1 MGHLQGL
8 DGGIINVGCWVAV
21 AYDKPYYVGKVA
33 SIQNEEEVKVD
44 LIKKKR
50 DGSYRRPN
58 TKDTSIIDKL
68 YIFCSSP
75 RVQKVG
81 NDYIIHNEGGLD
93 KLYKSYQNKYMTSN
107 N

>member
-8 DGGIINVGCWVAV
+8 DGGIIYVGRWVAV
-21 AYDKPYYVGKVA
+21 AYDKAA

-44 LIKKKR
+44 FIKKKK
-50 DGSYRRPN
+50 DGSYRWPN
-58 TKDTSIIDKL
+58 MKDASIIDKL
-68 YIFCSSP
+68 YIFCSST
-75 RVQKVG
+75 RVQKIG
-81 NDYIIHNEGGLD
+81 NDYIIYNEGGLD